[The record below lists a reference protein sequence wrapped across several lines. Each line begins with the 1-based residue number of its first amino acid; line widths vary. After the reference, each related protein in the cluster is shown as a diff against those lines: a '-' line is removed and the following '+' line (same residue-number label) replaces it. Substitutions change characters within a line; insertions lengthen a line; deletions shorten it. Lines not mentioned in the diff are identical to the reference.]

1 MSVRGPKS
9 GQWCW
14 SRKSPMLAVFALWW
28 RGRSGDFLGLLPCER
43 FASGLRVVSGHF
55 FPFLCSLSAV
65 TQQANCCERNPRRDG
80 EDGGGG
86 RTGWRTWRGGK
97 ERGPGLAA
105 GGLEGAEEGAAGR
118 DGGGRAWRGGG
129 AGAWGSGFGEGG
141 LRGAFKKKFRLGAAF
156 EKKLVS
162 LQRQSFAPVGGFSP
176 PDPRTC
182 CFQ

>member
-14 SRKSPMLAVFALWW
+14 SRKSPMLAVFALWR

-97 ERGPGLAA
+97 ERGPGLARRGS
-105 GGLEGAEEGAAGR
+105 GGLEA
-118 DGGGRAWRGGG
+118 
-129 AGAWGSGFGEGG
+129 G
-141 LRGAFKKKFRLGAAF
+141 LRGGRLAGAFRKKFRLGAAF